1 MPLVNPTPLGNT
13 GIDFTVLTQSEY
25 DALVEPDEDIIY
37 LIVEDVQ
44 PNP

>member
-13 GIDFTVLTQSEY
+13 GINFTVLTHAEY
-25 DALVEPDEDIIY
+25 DNLTEPDEDTIY
-37 LIVEDVQ
+37 LIVEDG